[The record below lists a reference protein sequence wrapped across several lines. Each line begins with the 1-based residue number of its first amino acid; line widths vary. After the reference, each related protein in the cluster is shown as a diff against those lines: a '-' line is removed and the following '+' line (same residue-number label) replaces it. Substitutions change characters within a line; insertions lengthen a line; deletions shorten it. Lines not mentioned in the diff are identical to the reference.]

1 MRAHQ
6 AVWPVAT
13 QCRVLEVSTSGY
25 YAWRDRKPSR
35 RRKRDEEI
43 SARLVDLHRLSRGV
57 YGSPR
62 LLDDLADE
70 GIQVGRKR
78 VARLMKEQGL
88 QGVSRG
94 RGVRTTRRSADA
106 APAPDLVHREFHAD
120 GPNKLWVADI
130 TYVPTWSGFLYLAI
144 VLDVWSRRIVGWAM
158 RTHLRTDLVLEALDM
173 ALERRRA
180 RDVIHH
186 SDQGCQYTSIA
197 FGARC
202 REAGVQPSMGSVGDC
217 YDNALAESFFAT
229 LECELLDRHAF
240 RNPTEARPAVFD
252 YIEGFYNPRRRHSA
266 LGNLSPMRFEERHA
280 AADNSCDAP
289 DGTPRFRGTAGPLE
303 SLRDSSSASQPVV

>member
-1 MRAHQ
+1 VRAHQ

-25 YAWRDRKPSR
+25 YAWRDREPSK

-43 SARLVDLHRLSRGV
+43 SGRLVDLHRLSRGV

-70 GIQVGRKR
+70 GIHVGRKR

-88 QGVSRG
+88 QGVSRR

-106 APAPDLVHREFHAD
+106 SPAPDLVRREFHAA

-144 VLDVWSRRIVGWAM
+144 VLDVWSRRVVGWAM
-158 RTHLRTDLVLEALDM
+158 RTHLRAELVLEALDM

-197 FGARC
+197 FGTRC

-229 LECELLDRHAF
+229 LECELLDRHSF

-266 LGNLSPMRFEERHA
+266 LGNLSPMRFEALHA
-280 AADNSCDAP
+280 ANNSRDAL
-289 DGTPRFRGTAGPLE
+289 DGALRFRGNTGPLE